1 VIKRHHTAR
10 RASPPSHVG
19 PPLSRLIDRIW
30 DEHGVKAW
38 PELRRNRCT
47 SGASHASPGR
57 VDVTVDSCTP
67 PVPTDLAQHGELLL
81 VQAGGADLAPRC
93 GSGPI
98 AAFVVVPGST
108 DTDSVA

>member
-10 RASPPSHVG
+10 RASPPSHAG

-81 VQAGGADLAPRC
+81 VQE
-93 GSGPI
+93 GPI
-98 AAFVVVPGST
+98 SLRGVALARSRRSLWCPAVPIPIASRR
-108 DTDSVA
+108 